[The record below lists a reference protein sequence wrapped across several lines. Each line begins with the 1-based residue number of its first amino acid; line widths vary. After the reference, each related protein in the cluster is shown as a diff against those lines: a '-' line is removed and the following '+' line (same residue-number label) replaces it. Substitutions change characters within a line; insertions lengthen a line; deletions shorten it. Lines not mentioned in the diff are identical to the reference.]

1 MRAIPYYMKTDTTLL
16 ANWGNY
22 PVAEARV
29 HTPENAGELSE
40 FVQQQ
45 THILAR
51 GNGRCYGDAALADEV
66 LNMLPLNR
74 ILEFDAGAGQIRC
87 EAGVLLSD
95 IIRMAVPRGW
105 FFHVTPGIK
114 NITVGGAIAC
124 DVHGKNHPSKGCFS
138 QWLTSFVLLKGNGAQ
153 VLCTKTQNAD
163 LFWQTCG
170 GMGWTGIVLE
180 ATFQLMPVSSV
191 MMRQTAV
198 RAPHLEGVFRAFTEN
213 RQSTYAAG
221 WVDCLSSGPAFGR
234 GVVFLAEHE
243 HATGTNAPLVYP
255 EKKAKNVPFY
265 APSWILNPLSI
276 RMHNQIIFS
285 RAHTG
290 ERLTDMDAYFYPLD
304 GVRNWN
310 RLYGRRGFVQYQFCL
325 PEIHAFDG
333 IRRVLETIRSSAD
346 TPFLTV
352 LKRHGERPPEALHS
366 FPLRGYSLALDF
378 PRTRTVFELVRRL
391 DDLVW
396 ALEGKIYLAKDACSR
411 PEMGRVDPN
420 GFGEKKF
427 CSLLK
432 MRLLNSSYEYS
443 RRTS

>member
-1 MRAIPYYMKTDTTLL
+1 MRTDTTTL

-22 PVAEARV
+22 PVATAHV
-29 HTPENAGELSE
+29 HTPADADELPG

-45 THILAR
+45 AHILAR
-51 GNGRCYGDAALADEV
+51 GNGRCYGDAALADDV

-74 ILEFDAGAGQIRC
+74 ILDFDAASGQIRC

-95 IIRMAVPRGW
+95 IIQVAVPQGW

-114 NITVGGAIAC
+114 QITLGGAIAC

-138 QWLTSFVLLKGNGAQ
+138 RWLTSFVLLNGSGER
-153 VLCTKTQNAD
+153 VLCTKTVNAD

-180 ATFQLMPVSSV
+180 ATLQLMPVSSV

-198 RAPHLEGVFRAFTEN
+198 RAPHLEAVFRAFAEN
-213 RQSTYAAG
+213 EQSSYAAG
-221 WVDCLSSGPAFGR
+221 WVDCLSTGAAFGR

-243 HATGTNAPLVYP
+243 TAADPEMPLVYP
-255 EKKAKNVPFY
+255 EKKVKNVPFF

-276 RMHNQIIFS
+276 RLHNQIIFS
-285 RAHTG
+285 RADVG
-290 ERLTDMDAYFYPLD
+290 ERLVDMDAYFYPLD
-304 GVRNWN
+304 RVRNWN
-310 RLYGRRGFVQYQFCL
+310 RLYGRRGLVQYQFCL
-325 PEIHAFDG
+325 PEKHAFDG
-333 IRRVLETIRSSAD
+333 IRRALETIRAGAD

-352 LKRHGERPPEALHS
+352 LKRHGVRPAEAVHS
-366 FPLRGYSLALDF
+366 FPVHGYSLALDF
-378 PRTRTVFELVRRL
+378 PRTRSVFDLVRRL

-396 ALEGKIYLAKDACSR
+396 SLEGKIYLAKDACSR
-411 PEMGRVDPN
+411 PVMGRVDPN
-420 GFGEKKF
+420 GFGENKF